1 MGLLERMADVRAES
15 MARAWPVGETM
26 TVGPNRG
33 HDDDRFS
40 PESYGDYLA
49 TSNDIYACANLRAKR
64 MSRLTPLLFDGYGN
78 ERQTVED
85 HPAADLLRKVNPF
98 WTFQRL
104 MRMDELAMCVWGE
117 TYWAVQRDNR
127 GNPVEIWWMKPSQVK
142 PIVHGTDYLAGYEY
156 TPTGGGTPIM
166 FGVDEVI
173 WFRYPNP
180 IDQFSALS
188 PLAAA
193 RLAADTAT
201 DMTKSNRAMFRQG
214 MQMAGTITPPPDG
227 NRAVSF
233 SPDQAAELEH
243 DLATRFTGSRNA
255 HRWAV
260 LRFDAKF
267 TPMGVNQ
274 KDADFIAGL
283 NMTFRQV
290 CRVYGISPALLGDL
304 EHATLANVA
313 SFDLALW
320 VELQCDADFRAAEIT
335 EQFLP
340 MFRNGPDVM
349 EWDYSKIPALQ
360 EAESAVW
367 DREAQQ
373 LDRGVVVVNEVRKKR
388 GMPPVPW
395 GDRPWLPV
403 NKAQLPDAEHN
414 PSNEQQVAQ
423 VPPPSRA
430 FDDEEAADMRRI
442 LSAFN
447 GHGRRPQ
454 GVLT

>member
-1 MGLLERMADVRAES
+1 MGLLERMAEVKAES
-15 MARAWPVGETM
+15 MARAWPVGETVM
-26 TVGPNRG
+26 LAGNKG
-33 HDDDRFS
+33 HDDARFS
-40 PESYGDYLA
+40 PENYGDYLA

-64 MSRLTPLLFDGYGN
+64 MSRLNPLLFDGYGTD
-78 ERQTVED
+78 RVTVTE
-85 HPAADLLRKVNPF
+85 HPAVDLLRKVNPF

-104 MRMDELAMCVWGE
+104 MRMDELSMCVWGE
-117 TYWAVQRDNR
+117 TYWAVQRDGR
-127 GNPVEIWWMKPSQVK
+127 GNPVEIWWMKPSQVR
-142 PIVHGTDYLAGYEY
+142 PIVHESSYLAGYSY
-156 TPTGGGTPIM
+156 QPASGGDPIR

-201 DMTKSNRAMFRQG
+201 DMTKSNQAMFRQG
-214 MQMAGTITPPPDG
+214 MQMAGTITPPSDG

-233 SPDQAAELEH
+233 SSDQATELET
-243 DLATRFTGSRNA
+243 DLANRFTGSRNA

-267 TPMGVNQ
+267 NPMGVTQ

-283 NMTFRQV
+283 NMSFRQV

-340 MFRNGPDVM
+340 MFRAGPDEM
-349 EWDYSKIPALQ
+349 EWDYSRIPALQ
-360 EAESAVW
+360 EAETSVW

-373 LDRGVVVVNEVRKKR
+373 LDRGVVTVNEVRAGR
-388 GMPPVPW
+388 GKPPVPW
-395 GDRPWLPV
+395 GDAPWMPV
-403 NKAQLPDAEHN
+403 NKAQVSDDEHN
-414 PSNEQQVAQ
+414 PSNEPQVAQ
-423 VPPPSRA
+423 VPTPEV
-430 FDDEEAADMRRI
+430 FDDEETADMRRI

>member
-1 MGLLERMADVRAES
+1 MGILEAMADVRTERH
-15 MARAWPVGETM
+15 ARSWPVGETM
-26 TVGPNRG
+26 LVNAGKG

-40 PESYGDYLA
+40 PETYGDYLA

-64 MSRLTPLLFDGYGN
+64 MSRLNPLLFDGTGTD
-78 ERQTVED
+78 RKAVTD
-85 HPAADLLRKVNPF
+85 HAAVDLLRKVNPF

-104 MRMDELAMCVWGE
+104 MRMDELSMCVWGE
-117 TYWAVQRDNR
+117 TYWAVQRDDR
-127 GNPVEIWWMKPSQVK
+127 GNPVEVWWVK
-142 PIVHGTDYLAGYEY
+142 PTQMRPVVDNSGYVSHFLW
-156 TPTGGGTPIM
+156 TPALGGDPIR
-166 FGVDEVI
+166 FETDEVV

-180 IDQFSALS
+180 IDEFSALS

-193 RLAADTAT
+193 RLAADTAK
-201 DMTKSNRAMFRQG
+201 DMTKANQAMFTQG
-214 MQMAGTITPPPDG
+214 MQMAGTITPAQNG
-227 NRAVSF
+227 NQPVVFAS
-233 SPDQAAELEH
+233 DQATELEH
-243 DLATRFTGSRNA
+243 DLANRFSGTRNA

-267 TPMGVNQ
+267 NQMGVTQ

-340 MFRNGPDVM
+340 MFRNGPDVV

-373 LDRGVVVVNEVRKKR
+373 LDRGVVTVNEVRAKR
-388 GMPPVPW
+388 GLPAVAW
-395 GDRPWLPV
+395 GAVPWLPV
-403 NKAQLPDAEHN
+403 NKAQVGDDEHN
-414 PSNEQQVAQ
+414 PSNEPQVSQ
-423 VPPPSRA
+423 PPMPPM
-430 FDDEEAADMRRI
+430 DDEDAADMRRL

-447 GHGRRPQ
+447 GHGHRPQ